1 MNINNP
7 TQTDTLV
14 INLLTQL
21 YSYAK
26 LQFQKAQLEGHELAS
41 SGVAMA
47 DTYLSHV
54 ELLQSLLSSKYLSSG
69 FALKDFGDPHKA
81 RILRNKLIQEDRMK
95 LAIEVASRCNI
106 EKEPV
111 WAAWGLALLR
121 MGRYPEAKEK
131 FNDLSENSSIDTKNL
146 LNEILQILEA
156 PPLPD
161 HEILRQLYS
170 KLARNSASK
179 RSFHDDMT
187 MESYLNALQM

>member
-1 MNINNP
+1 M
-7 TQTDTLV
+7 
-14 INLLTQL
+14 
-21 YSYAK
+21 
-26 LQFQKAQLEGHELAS
+26 QFQKAQLHGHELAS

-47 DTYLSHV
+47 DTCLSHV
-54 ELLQSLLSSKYLSSG
+54 ELLQSLLGSKYLPSG
-69 FALKDFGDPHKA
+69 FLLKDFSDPHKA
-81 RILRNKLIQEDRMK
+81 AILRNKLIQEDRMK

-131 FNDLSENSSIDTKNL
+131 FSCLSENKNSSIDTKNL
-146 LNEILQILEA
+146 LKEILQILEA

-161 HEILRQLYS
+161 HDSLRQLYMKLS
-170 KLARNSASK
+170 KNNSSRK
-179 RSFHDDMT
+179 SFHDDMS